1 MLTNKLRRDG
11 PGGRGPAAVSA
22 TLPRRRGL
30 SIARREELAAWV
42 FILPWIVGFLAF
54 TAGPMLV
61 SLYLSFT
68 ETNMLNI
75 FKHVGLR
82 NYADL
87 FSFSRVRSLFW
98 ISLYNTCYYVFL
110 SVPLGL
116 IVGFMIAVLLNQKI
130 RGRGLLRTVYYLP
143 SVIPGIAV
151 SLLWIMLFR
160 GQSGV
165 FNSVL
170 ALFGI
175 QGPAWLYSEIWSK
188 PALVIMSLWSAGGP
202 MLILLAGLQSIPTE
216 LYDAARVD
224 GAGAW
229 SRFWH
234 VTIPMVS
241 PTLFFVLVTGIIGS
255 FQVFVTSYVM
265 TSGGPNNSTLMYVLY
280 LFNLAFKQFRMGNA
294 SALAWAY
301 FVIIMLFTV
310 LLFKSSAAWVYYETG
325 IGGE

>member
-1 MLTNKLRRDG
+1 MGRNKRRHSAVAGATRPD
-11 PGGRGPAAVSA
+11 AAAAS
-22 TLPRRRGL
+22 RSRGL
-30 SIARREELAAWV
+30 SLGRREELAAWV

-82 NYADL
+82 NYVDL
-87 FSFSRVRSLFW
+87 FSFDKVRSLFW

-110 SVPLGL
+110 SVPLEL
-116 IVGFMIAVLLNQKI
+116 AVGFMIAVLLNQNIK
-130 RGRGLLRTVYYLP
+130 GRGLLRTVYYLP

-175 QGPAWLYSEIWSK
+175 QGPAWLYSEVWSK
-188 PALVIMSLWSAGGP
+188 PALVIMSLWGAGGP

-216 LYDAARVD
+216 LYDAAKVD
-224 GAGAW
+224 GAGVW

-265 TSGGPNNSTLMYVLY
+265 TSGGPNNSTLVYVLY
-280 LFNLAFKQFRMGNA
+280 LFNLAFKQFRMGYA

-301 FVIIMLFTV
+301 FVVIMCFTV
-310 LLFKSSAAWVYYETG
+310 LLLRSSAAWVYYETG

>member
-1 MLTNKLRRDG
+1 MGRNKRHHSAVAGATRPD
-11 PGGRGPAAVSA
+11 AAAAS
-22 TLPRRRGL
+22 RSRGL
-30 SIARREELAAWV
+30 SLGRREELAAWV

-54 TAGPMLV
+54 TAGPMLAA
-61 SLYLSFT
+61 LYLSFT

-82 NYADL
+82 NYAEL
-87 FSFSRVRSLFW
+87 FSFDRVRSLFW
-98 ISLYNTCYYVFL
+98 TSLYNTSYFVFL

-116 IVGFMIAVLLNQKI
+116 VVGFMIAVLLNQNIK
-130 RGRGLLRTVYYLP
+130 GRGLLRTVYYLP

-170 ALFGI
+170 AIFGI
-175 QGPAWLYSEIWSK
+175 QGPAWLYSETWSK

-280 LFNLAFKQFRMGNA
+280 LFNLAFKQFRMGYA

-301 FVIIMLFTV
+301 FAIIMLFTV
-310 LLFKSSAAWVYYETG
+310 LLFRSSAAWVYYETG

>member
-1 MLTNKLRRDG
+1 MNEVR
-11 PGGRGPAAVSA
+11 GRAVAGKGRLAASA
-22 TLPRRRGL
+22 ASRRRGL
-30 SIARREELAAWV
+30 SIAGREELAAWV

-68 ETNMLNI
+68 ETNMLNM
-75 FKHVGLR
+75 FKQVGLQ
-82 NYADL
+82 NYIDL
-87 FSFSRVRSLFW
+87 FSFNQIKSLFW
-98 ISLYNTCYYVFL
+98 VSLYNTSYYVFL

-116 IVGFMIAVLLNQKI
+116 VVGFAIAVLLNQKI
-130 RGRGLLRTVYYLP
+130 AGRGILRTIYYLP

-151 SLLWIMLFR
+151 SLLWIIVFR
-160 GQSGV
+160 GDSGI
-165 FNSVL
+165 FSAVL
-170 ALFGI
+170 GLFGI
-175 QGPAWLYSEIWSK
+175 RGPTWLYSETWSK
-188 PALVIMSLWSAGGP
+188 PALVIMSLWGAGGP

-216 LYDAARVD
+216 LYDAAKVD
-224 GAGAW
+224 GAAAW

-234 VTIPMVS
+234 ITIPMVS

-265 TSGGPNNSTLMYVLY
+265 TNGGPNNSTLMYVLY
-280 LFNLAFKQFRMGNA
+280 LFNLAFKQFRFGYA

-301 FVIIMLFTV
+301 FVVIMFFTV
-310 LLFKSSAAWVYYETG
+310 LFIKSSAAWVYYETG